1 MTREIRLYVE
11 GGGNQKDTKG
21 RLRTAFGTF
30 FKEIKDRAR
39 SDRTPWTITVCGGR
53 SATFDNFRL
62 AMRSHPDAFN
72 VLLVDSEDPV
82 NHESPWEHLRNRKD
96 DGWTN
101 PGCEDRECH
110 LMVQCMETWL
120 VCDSEKLATYYGQGF
135 RENALPKNADIE
147 SVAKDNIL
155 RSLKEATRT
164 TKTKGEYHKTQHG
177 PEILERIR
185 ADEVRRK
192 APACERLFVVLIHAL
207 MTNKSL

>member
-72 VLLVDSEDPV
+72 VLLVDFVPTKSAGRRRLASDY
-82 NHESPWEHLRNRKD
+82 LRYSF
-96 DGWTN
+96 T
-101 PGCEDRECH
+101 H
-110 LMVQCMETWL
+110 
-120 VCDSEKLATYYGQGF
+120 S
-135 RENALPKNADIE
+135 
-147 SVAKDNIL
+147 
-155 RSLKEATRT
+155 
-164 TKTKGEYHKTQHG
+164 
-177 PEILERIR
+177 
-185 ADEVRRK
+185 
-192 APACERLFVVLIHAL
+192 
-207 MTNKSL
+207 